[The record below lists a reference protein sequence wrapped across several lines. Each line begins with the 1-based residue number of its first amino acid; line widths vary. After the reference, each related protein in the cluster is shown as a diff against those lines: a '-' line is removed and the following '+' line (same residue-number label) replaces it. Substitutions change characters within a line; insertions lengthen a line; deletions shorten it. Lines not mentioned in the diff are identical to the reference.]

1 MYNKYYLC
9 FKLGIV
15 FIIACECLQK
25 VFNFKMYNN
34 VHYRFFLAI
43 VSSQAQQQ
51 QNNNSTIPSISSNTR
66 FNDELVG
73 HVVAAGGV
81 TTLTSTGSMG
91 ISGTPGMSP
100 PLPLV
105 EPKFNYVTFNTTN
118 SSQIMSMIVINSQ
131 VNYFLS
137 NVDYLYTNFVFIN
150 ILF

>member
-1 MYNKYYLC
+1 MYG
-9 FKLGIV
+9 F
-15 FIIACECLQK
+15 
-25 VFNFKMYNN
+25 
-34 VHYRFFLAI
+34 FFLAI
-43 VSSQAQQQ
+43 VASQAQQQ
-51 QNNNSTIPSISSNTR
+51 NNNATVPSINSNTR

-131 VNYFLS
+131 V
-137 NVDYLYTNFVFIN
+137 IN
-150 ILF
+150 

>member
-1 MYNKYYLC
+1 MTYVLI
-9 FKLGIV
+9 KLVSVIIIINNL
-15 FIIACECLQK
+15 FISIL
-25 VFNFKMYNN
+25 
-34 VHYRFFLAI
+34 FFLAI
-43 VSSQAQQQ
+43 VASQAQQP
-51 QNNNSTIPSISSNTR
+51 NSTSTVPPISSNTR

-131 VNYFLS
+131 VI
-137 NVDYLYTNFVFIN
+137 YLTTTLLLYKN
-150 ILF
+150 ILLILCIFIKFLNLDTAVS

>member
-1 MYNKYYLC
+1 MIYLYL
-9 FKLGIV
+9 FYF
-15 FIIACECLQK
+15 FI
-25 VFNFKMYNN
+25 
-34 VHYRFFLAI
+34 AI
-43 VSSQAQQQ
+43 VTSQAQQ
-51 QNNNSTIPSISSNTR
+51 NSTSTVPSIGSNTR

-131 VNYFLS
+131 VICFTTMLLS
-137 NVDYLYTNFVFIN
+137 YKN
-150 ILF
+150 ILIIVYIFIKLLNLDTAVS

>member
-1 MYNKYYLC
+1 MFNNVYI
-9 FKLGIV
+9 IV
-15 FIIACECLQK
+15 F
-25 VFNFKMYNN
+25 
-34 VHYRFFLAI
+34 FFVAI

-51 QNNNSTIPSISSNTR
+51 QNNNSTIPSMNSNTR

-131 VNYFLS
+131 VNYFL
-137 NVDYLYTNFVFIN
+137 NYVDYL
-150 ILF
+150 

>member
-1 MYNKYYLC
+1 MLFNLC
-9 FKLGIV
+9 F
-15 FIIACECLQK
+15 IILSLIICL
-25 VFNFKMYNN
+25 FL
-34 VHYRFFLAI
+34 FLA
-43 VSSQAQQQ
+43 VVASQTQQ
-51 QNNNSTIPSISSNTR
+51 QNSTSIVPSISSNTR

-100 PLPLV
+100 PLPSI

-131 VNYFLS
+131 VIYFAIILI
-137 NVDYLYTNFVFIN
+137 LN
-150 ILF
+150 I

>member
-1 MYNKYYLC
+1 VNVIKNYLIYLSLKFKICNNVLC
-9 FKLGIV
+9 FI
-15 FIIACECLQK
+15 
-25 VFNFKMYNN
+25 
-34 VHYRFFLAI
+34 LAI

-51 QNNNSTIPSISSNTR
+51 QNNNSTVPSMSSNTR

-81 TTLTSTGSMG
+81 TTLTSAGSMG

-131 VNYFLS
+131 VILLS
-137 NVDYLYTNFVFIN
+137 E
-150 ILF
+150 

>member
-1 MYNKYYLC
+1 MYG
-9 FKLGIV
+9 F
-15 FIIACECLQK
+15 F
-25 VFNFKMYNN
+25 
-34 VHYRFFLAI
+34 FFLAI
-43 VSSQAQQQ
+43 VASQAQQQ
-51 QNNNSTIPSISSNTR
+51 NNNATVPSINSNTR

-131 VNYFLS
+131 V
-137 NVDYLYTNFVFIN
+137 IN
-150 ILF
+150 

>member
-1 MYNKYYLC
+1 ML
-9 FKLGIV
+9 FV
-15 FIIACECLQK
+15 
-25 VFNFKMYNN
+25 
-34 VHYRFFLAI
+34 LAI
-43 VSSQAQQQ
+43 VVSQAQQQ
-51 QNNNSTIPSISSNTR
+51 QINTSTVPLISSNTR

-131 VNYFLS
+131 VNCFL
-137 NVDYLYTNFVFIN
+137 NNLNLYTYYFFLIPIFFFTYL
-150 ILF
+150 ILDSAIS

>member
-1 MYNKYYLC
+1 MSRINIYLFQFIQNMFYNYNEC
-9 FKLGIV
+9 FISL
-15 FIIACECLQK
+15 
-25 VFNFKMYNN
+25 
-34 VHYRFFLAI
+34 FLAI
-43 VSSQAQQQ
+43 VTSQAQQQ
-51 QNNNSTIPSISSNTR
+51 QNNISTVPSISSNTR

-131 VNYFLS
+131 VNYFLK
-137 NVDYLYTNFVFIN
+137 NFDLYIQ
-150 ILF
+150 